1 MKTLLNE
8 FQKSRHLLTMLIIQC
23 YKIESV
29 YYLIRQHTM
38 QDDKIKIRLPNARE
52 KLQTLFPTDTRG
64 DITIEF
70 SERQFKLQKAFLRL

>member
-1 MKTLLNE
+1 
-8 FQKSRHLLTMLIIQC
+8 
-23 YKIESV
+23 
-29 YYLIRQHTM
+29 M